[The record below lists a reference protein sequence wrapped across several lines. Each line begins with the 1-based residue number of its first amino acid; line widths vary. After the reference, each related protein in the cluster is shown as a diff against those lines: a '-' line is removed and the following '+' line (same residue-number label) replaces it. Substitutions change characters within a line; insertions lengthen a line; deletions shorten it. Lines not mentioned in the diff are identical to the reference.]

1 MRSEFATLSRM
12 VPVDVVL
19 PLTSTLSAVLPEGSL
34 PRGYDPFGVRVTIEE
49 IRDDVIVMTSMQ
61 RPKKVPPLNRHDD
74 FQIMCNVDHVRVPR
88 NMRFSR

>member
-19 PLTSTLSAVLPEGSL
+19 PLTSTLSAVLPQGSL

-61 RPKKVPPLNRHDD
+61 RPKKVPH
-74 FQIMCNVDHVRVPR
+74 
-88 NMRFSR
+88 